1 MVKNG
6 KKKAGGN
13 PKPNK
18 ASRSVPMSQITR
30 NVGPAG
36 GLDRPAKEWARLMM
50 DPCSAPLVPPCYSTG
65 CGSAMLIRSEYDYLT
80 ATGAVTATVA
90 AFIPGLNAVAAETSG
105 LVTDTTAASLTLQSG
120 AAPSGAWL
128 DANAGSVRCVAA
140 RAEIS
145 YPGTEL
151 TRSGIIGLGL
161 MDGGA
166 FHQNL
171 PLTEGGANVG
181 ITAAQTRRMCQH
193 VERMPSTMA
202 AINWAPGPN
211 DENPD
216 TTLLDATRAAKMEG
230 RNALVVTA
238 SGFPANTGVRIRF
251 VAVYEI
257 TLLSN
262 SIGVVNSVD
271 PPPSR
276 NTPGQILKAM
286 YDSRPGWVVEPSQ
299 AATQMNYTAS
309 KNRLAF

>member
-1 MVKNG
+1 
-6 KKKAGGN
+6 
-13 PKPNK
+13 
-18 ASRSVPMSQITR
+18 MSQMTR
-30 NVGPAG
+30 SVGPAG
-36 GLDRPAKEWARLMM
+36 GLDRAAKEWARLMM

-65 CGSAMLIRSEYDYLT
+65 CGSAMLIRSEYDYIT

-90 AFIPGLNAVAAETSG
+90 VFVPGLNAVAAETAG
-105 LVTDTTAASLTLQSG
+105 FVTDTTAVTLSLQSG

-140 RAEIS
+140 RAEVS

-166 FHQNL
+166 FYQNL
-171 PLTEGGANVG
+171 PITEGGSNVG
-181 ITAAQTRRMCQH
+181 ITPAQARRMCQH

-202 AINWAPGPN
+202 AVNWAPGAT

-216 TTLLDATRAAKMEG
+216 TTLLDDTRAQKLEG

-238 SGFPANTGVRIRF
+238 SGFPVNTGLRIRF

-262 SIGVVNSVD
+262 SIGVVNTVD
-271 PPPSR
+271 PPTSR

-286 YDSRPGWVVEPSQ
+286 YDSRPGWVIEPGQ
-299 AATQMNYTAS
+299 AATHMSYTAA
-309 KNRLAF
+309 KNKSPF

>member
-1 MVKNG
+1 
-6 KKKAGGN
+6 
-13 PKPNK
+13 
-18 ASRSVPMSQITR
+18 MSQITR
-30 NVGPAG
+30 SVGPAG
-36 GLDRPAKEWARLMM
+36 GLDRAAKDWARLMM
-50 DPCSAPLVPPCYSTG
+50 DPCTAPLVPPCYSTG
-65 CGSAMLIRSEYDYLT
+65 CGSAMLIRSEYDYIP

-90 AFIPGLNAVAAETSG
+90 VFVPGLNAVAAETSG
-105 LVTDTTAASLTLQSG
+105 FVTDTSAVTLTLQSG

-140 RAEIS
+140 RAEVS

-151 TRSGIIGLGL
+151 TRSGVIGLGL

-171 PLTEGGANVG
+171 PITEGGSNIG
-181 ITAAQTRRMCQH
+181 ITPAQARRMCQH
-193 VERMPSTMA
+193 VERMPAGMA
-202 AINWAPGPN
+202 AVNWAPGAN

-216 TTLLDATRAAKMEG
+216 TTLLDDTRAQKLEG

-238 SGFPANTGVRIRF
+238 SGFPQNTGVRIRF

-262 SIGVVNSVD
+262 SIGVVNTVD
-271 PPPSR
+271 PPTSR

-286 YDSRPGWVVEPSQ
+286 YDSRPGWVIEPSQ
-299 AATQMNYTAS
+299 AATHMSYTSAKS
-309 KNRLAF
+309 KSPF